1 MSEMEA
7 AVSEEKPVAGA
18 DKKQTGTGKKIGS
31 ILLLLLGWALV
42 VSQLLAALVRLS
54 LNLSPEY
61 GALVV
66 AVLLGCG
73 ALWCGTKFWVRWR
86 YGLGMISTILGALLT
101 VSGVGVR
108 AGGSELP
115 RRVLVA
121 SSNAVIA
128 IGAICVTVGILL
140 LLWHRA
146 AKRRE
151 RAHPSP

>member
-1 MSEMEA
+1 MSE
-7 AVSEEKPVAGA
+7 EEPLATA

-31 ILLLLLGWALV
+31 IVLLLLGWALV
-42 VSQLLAALVRLS
+42 VSQLMAALVRLS
-54 LNLSPEY
+54 LDLSPEY
-61 GALVV
+61 GAFVV

-73 ALWCGTKFWVRWR
+73 ALWCGTKLWVRWR

-151 RAHPSP
+151 RAQPSP